1 VELHAF
7 TNEGA
12 ASGARSGIEV
22 QLRKPSFRLGN
33 TPVHPGFAAELR
45 QAIRRRRPDVV
56 WAHTPVP
63 FPAEMAYRAARR
75 EGIPFVVTYHAGR
88 LRGSSPPLSA
98 LAALDRS
105 TFERTMLR
113 GADGLIA
120 VTPYVR
126 DNALA
131 RHRDRVTLVPPGVDH
146 STYTPRGA
154 GRSPAGI
161 LFVGP
166 LDRSY
171 RWKGLD
177 ILWQAFQILRLARP
191 DATLTLVGRGDRTEE
206 FRRIAAR
213 DPAVVVKARLPDD
226 LLVEEYRK
234 AAVLA
239 LPSTTDAESFGM
251 VLAEANACGTPV
263 VASRVGGIP
272 CFVRDGD
279 NGWLVRPGDARDLAA
294 RLLHVIDHPGEA
306 RILGEQGRRRVV
318 VEHDWD
324 DLARRTATALA
335 DAVERHG
342 RAVPTRSA
350 RGRSGRAAQ
359 TPRPKDRPVAKPR
372 AAAGAPRFLEA
383 RPPRT
388 PP

>member
-1 VELHAF
+1 MELHAF
-7 TNEGA
+7 TNERA
-12 ASGARSGIEV
+12 ASGVRSGIDV
-22 QLRKPSFRLGN
+22 RLRTPSIRLGN
-33 TPVHPGFAAELR
+33 TPVHPRFAGELR
-45 QAIRRRRPDVV
+45 QAIRRRRPEVV

-88 LRGSSPPLSA
+88 LRGSSRPLGA
-98 LAALDRS
+98 LAALDRA

-146 STYTPRGA
+146 ATYTPPGGRSPA

-166 LDRSY
+166 LDGSY

-177 ILWQAFQILRLARP
+177 VLWQAFQGVRSARP
-191 DATLTLVGRGDRTEE
+191 DATLTLVGRGDRAEE

-213 DPAVVVKARLPDD
+213 DPALVVKARLPDD
-226 LLVEEYRK
+226 ALVAEYRK

-318 VEHDWD
+318 AEHDWD
-324 DLARRTATALA
+324 DLARRTAAVLEGAVARRGEPRTAHKP
-335 DAVERHG
+335 R
-342 RAVPTRSA
+342 PSA
-350 RGRSGRAAQ
+350 RPRA
-359 TPRPKDRPVAKPR
+359 TPGA
-372 AAAGAPRFLEA
+372 AAAGPSPLEA
-383 RPPRT
+383 PPPRT